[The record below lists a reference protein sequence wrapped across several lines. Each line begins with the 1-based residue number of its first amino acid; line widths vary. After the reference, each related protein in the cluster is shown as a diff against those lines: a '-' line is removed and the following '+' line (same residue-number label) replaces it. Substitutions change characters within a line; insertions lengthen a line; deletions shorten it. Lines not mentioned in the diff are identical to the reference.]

1 MERMESI
8 EKIPVGPDGLIGM
21 KTWVES
27 FDRLYRKTDRLYY
40 EISRECGLPESA
52 YWVMYDIYI
61 AGGSVSVRDI
71 VATSC
76 ASKQTINSAIRHLEG
91 KGLVRT
97 EFCEGSRKAKLARLT
112 ETGRE
117 FAQTRIEPACAAE
130 RRAFG
135 ALTAPEQAEMLRLMD
150 KYVEAVE
157 AELDRIGKE
166 GQGE

>member
-1 MERMESI
+1 MEQLQQVPM
-8 EKIPVGPDGLIGM
+8 GPDGLIGM
-21 KTWVES
+21 KAWIES

-52 YWVMYDIYI
+52 YWVMYDIFI
-61 AGGSVSVRDI
+61 AGGSVPVRDI

-76 ASKQTINSAIRHLEG
+76 ASKQTVNSAIRHLEG
-91 KGLVRT
+91 KGLVQT

-112 ETGRE
+112 EAGRS
-117 FAQTRIEPACAAE
+117 FSRSRIEPACQAE

-135 ALTAPEQAEMLRLMD
+135 VLTAAEQAEMLRLMD

-157 AELDRIGKE
+157 AELDRIGRE
-166 GQGE
+166 DQSE